1 MAVRIRLP
9 QAIEQGEVIRIRALV
24 PHVMEVVQRDS
35 DGNVVDKNYNFIHS
49 VVVTYNGKEIMRGEL
64 TQAISANPYIEF
76 PMRAMEPGVVEVTF
90 EDTHGE
96 VYTGSAEI
104 AF

>member
-9 QAIEQGEVIRIRALV
+9 QEIKEGEVIRIRALV

-49 VVVTYNGKEIMRGEL
+49 VVVTYNGKEIMRGQL

-76 PMRAMEPGVVEVTF
+76 PVRAMEPGVVEVTF